1 MNKKVVVI
9 TGSSWWLG
17 RALTEDFLQKW
28 YYVIAGVRNQKG
40 SEREAH
46 ENYEVISLDVT
57 SAKDQSKLISR
68 IKEIGRLDVLVNNAA
83 ISGWWDFWKRDMSID
98 RNVYEIN
105 LFWPLELVRICH
117 DLLESSKWSVVNISS
132 IAGVV
137 PTPFL
142 ASYGASKIALE
153 SQTVALYLEN
163 PHTKIRYLNL
173 RLWPLTEGLCANK
186 MSKWEHRYKEWVRT
200 HMEKI
205 KHLHG
210 YPVEKVAESIFSFLD
225 SENKFSTK
233 TLGTWAKTI
242 VFLAKLLPQPWYQ
255 VRIGKWYKKIS
266 F

>member
-17 RALTEDFLQKW
+17 HALTEDFLQKW
-28 YYVIAGVRNQKG
+28 YHVIAGVRDKKEL
-40 SEREAH
+40 EREPH
-46 ENYEVISLDVT
+46 ENYERISLDVT
-57 SAKDQSKLISR
+57 SAKDRSELLRR
-68 IKEIGRLDVLVNNAA
+68 IKAIGRLDVLINNAA
-83 ISGWWDFWKRDMSID
+83 ISGWWDFWKRDMNID
-98 RNVYEIN
+98 QSVYEIN
-105 LFWPLELVRICH
+105 LFWPLELMKICH
-117 DLLESSKWSVVNISS
+117 DLLESGKWSVINISS
-132 IAGVV
+132 IAGVI

-153 SQTVALYLEN
+153 SQTIALYLEN

-186 MSKWEHRYKEWVRT
+186 INPWDHRYKEWVKT

-205 KHLHG
+205 KHFHG
-210 YPVEKVAESIFSFLD
+210 YPVGKVAESIFSFLD

-233 TLGTWAKTI
+233 TLGTWAKII
-242 VFLAKLLPQPWYQ
+242 VFLAKFLPQPWYQ
-255 VRIGKWYKKIS
+255 IRIGKWYKKIS